1 MIIDMKR
8 IIAIIS
14 ILAALVGCNKQ
25 LGEGYE
31 PQFESTVLN
40 FDAEGGQNSFK
51 ANKPV
56 GINECIYS
64 NSEGE
69 RITIHESDDPANGN
83 ICFKSDWFC
92 IFSSSDATEI
102 MVELDKNLSGADRKV
117 TIAVSTGNWF
127 GSLTVNQSK

>member
-1 MIIDMKR
+1 MKR

-31 PQFESTVLN
+31 PQFETTVLN

-69 RITIHESDDPANGN
+69 SITIYESEDPSNGKL
-83 ICFKSDWFC
+83 CFKSDWFY
-92 IFSSSDATEI
+92 INSSSDAAEI
-102 MVELDKNLSGADRKV
+102 MVKLEENLSGVDRKV

-127 GSLTVNQSK
+127 GSLTVNQTK

>member
-1 MIIDMKR
+1 MKKIFALLF
-8 IIAIIS
+8 IIA
-14 ILAALVGCNKQ
+14 AASCNKT
-25 LGEGYE
+25 LGDGYDPE
-31 PQFESTVLN
+31 FDTVVLN
-40 FDAEGGQNSFK
+40 FDADGGQNSFK

-56 GINECIYS
+56 EIKECIYS
-64 NSEGE
+64 NSEGGS
-69 RITIHESDDPANGN
+69 ITIHESDDPANGN

-102 MVELDKNLSGADRKV
+102 IVELEKNLSGADRKV

>member
-1 MIIDMKR
+1 MTCKR
-8 IIAIIS
+8 FATLLSLLFIM
-14 ILAALVGCNKQ
+14 VGCNKQ

-31 PQFESTVLN
+31 PQFEATILN

-64 NSEGE
+64 NPEGE
-69 RITIHESDDPANGN
+69 RITIHESDDPASGN
-83 ICFKSDWFC
+83 ICFRSDWFN
-92 IFSSSDATEI
+92 IYSSSDATEI
-102 MVELDKNLSGADRKV
+102 MVELEKNLSGADRKV

-127 GSLTVNQSK
+127 GSLTVNQAK

>member
-1 MIIDMKR
+1 MIVDMNR

-31 PQFESTVLN
+31 PQFETTVLN

-56 GINECIYS
+56 EIKECIYS
-64 NSEGE
+64 NTEGE
-69 RITIHESDDPANGN
+69 SITIYESEDPSNGN
-83 ICFKSDWFC
+83 FCFKSDWFY
-92 IFSSSDATEI
+92 IYSSSDATEI
-102 MVELDKNLSGADRKV
+102 MVELEKNLSGVDCKV